1 MNNWKNTYQVL
12 NEFGLELIAKY
23 KDKLAEQNYTEG
35 ELFKTIKLEGIKYRN
50 GIFNIEINIADYWKY
65 IEYGRRA
72 GAKMPPVNV
81 IEKWIT
87 KKNIVPRPIT
97 LKSGKQ
103 VIPTTKSLAF
113 VIARSIGIKGIK
125 PRPYLNDSLDEIRL
139 NLIDKL
145 KDSIT
150 KDLADI
156 Q

>member
-1 MNNWKNTYQVL
+1 MNKWKNTYQVL

-23 KDKLAEQNYTEG
+23 KDKLAQQDYTEG
-35 ELFKTIKLEGIKYRN
+35 ELFKTIKLEGIKYNN

-87 KKNIVPRPIT
+87 KKNIIPRPIT

-139 NLIDKL
+139 NLIDRL

-150 KDLADI
+150 KDLVDI
-156 Q
+156 E

>member
-23 KDKLAEQNYTEG
+23 KDKIAEQDYTEG
-35 ELFKTIKLEGIKYRN
+35 ELFKTIKLEGIKYKN

-72 GAKMPPVNV
+72 GAKMPPVSV

-87 KKNIVPRPIT
+87 KKNIIPRPIT

-139 NLIDKL
+139 NLIDRL

>member
-1 MNNWKNTYQVL
+1 MNKWKNTYQVL
-12 NEFGLELIAKY
+12 NEFGLELIGKY
-23 KDKLAEQNYTEG
+23 KDKLAAQDYTEG

-81 IEKWIT
+81 IEKWII

-97 LKSGKQ
+97 LESDKQ

-139 NLIDKL
+139 NLINRL

>member
-12 NEFGLELIAKY
+12 NDFGLELIAKY
-23 KDKLAEQNYTEG
+23 KDKLAQQNYTEG
-35 ELFKTIKLEGIKYRN
+35 ELFKTIKLEGIKYKN

-87 KKNIVPRPIT
+87 KKNIIPRPIT

-125 PRPYLNDSLDEIRL
+125 PRPYLNDSLNEIRL

-150 KDLADI
+150 KDLADVE
-156 Q
+156 

>member
-1 MNNWKNTYQVL
+1 MNKWKNTYQVL
-12 NEFGLELIAKY
+12 NEFGLELVGKY
-23 KDKLAEQNYTEG
+23 KDKLAAQDYTEG
-35 ELFKTIKLEGIKYRN
+35 ELFKTIKLKGIKYRN

-97 LKSGKQ
+97 LEPDKQ

-125 PRPYLNDSLDEIRL
+125 PRPYLNDSLDEVRL
-139 NLIDKL
+139 NLINKL

>member
-12 NEFGLELIAKY
+12 NDFGLELIAKY

-35 ELFKTIKLEGIKYRN
+35 ELFKTIKLEGIKYKN

-72 GAKMPPVNV
+72 GAKMPPINV

-87 KKNIVPRPIT
+87 KKNIIPRPIT

-125 PRPYLNDSLDEIRL
+125 PRPYLNDSLNEIRL

-150 KDLADI
+150 KDLADVE
-156 Q
+156 

>member
-23 KDKLAEQNYTEG
+23 KDKLAQQDYTEG

-87 KKNIVPRPIT
+87 KKNIIPRPIT